1 MDFYSFVNKENKK
14 VNAVRRMNIF
24 MFVLLAFLALVI
36 TKLVSVQ
43 ILESEKYRL
52 IAKKQSQSREII
64 TPQRGIIYDRN
75 MNPFVSNVFR
85 VSVIADPYKIKNPD
99 SVSTLLAGV
108 FGRNRFDYY
117 DKLVDKNNSAFYLE
131 RKVSVAD
138 LKGLDTLR
146 IEGLN
151 VFKESARFYND
162 CQTASQIVGFTD
174 LDNRGVSGI
183 ELASNKELTGKEGY
197 MIARKDGRGVKRPDM
212 NYIQKE
218 PESGANVILTID
230 KNIQKIAEEELAA
243 GIKYFNASKGKA
255 VVVNVKTGEVLGMC
269 TYPTFDPNN
278 IRKEDT
284 VGMKNAV
291 IYDIYEPGSTFKI
304 VTASAILEEK
314 IDSPESVINT
324 ENGDYKVYGMDI
336 IDSYPASSLTFQQ
349 VIERSSNIGVAKLAQ
364 KLGAERF
371 FKYARDYGFG
381 IYTGIELN
389 GENKGYLKRPID
401 FTPGSLEFMGIGY
414 QVAVNVLQLTMA
426 YASIA
431 NNGLLMKPYII
442 KKELSPDGTVLMEN
456 MPSPVRQVI
465 SQETAKKLN
474 QMFIGVVERGTGTDA
489 KMSGMT
495 VAGKTGT
502 TQRLVEGEYSSS
514 SHISSFVGYFPADN
528 PEIIITVVV
537 DDPKNG
543 YYGGKVAAPI
553 FRKIAERIIDY
564 TGSAGNL
571 TNEYMYTRTETNTP
585 NDKQSAGEKNQMIPN
600 LKDMRLKDA
609 LEILNEKNI
618 PYEVSENTIIKD
630 EKGVIVSVVNQ
641 EPAPGEKIDN
651 GRKVKL
657 YVKNSKNDNGD
668 YKIVPDVRRMSLRK
682 SINKLVTEGFT
693 VDINGSGEVIDI
705 FPKPGTKINPKSK
718 IILFCK
724 NENK

>member
-1 MDFYSFVNKENKK
+1 
-14 VNAVRRMNIF
+14 
-24 MFVLLAFLALVI
+24 
-36 TKLVSVQ
+36 
-43 ILESEKYRL
+43 
-52 IAKKQSQSREII
+52 
-64 TPQRGIIYDRN
+64 
-75 MNPFVSNVFR
+75 
-85 VSVIADPYKIKNPD
+85 
-99 SVSTLLAGV
+99 
-108 FGRNRFDYY
+108 
-117 DKLVDKNNSAFYLE
+117 
-131 RKVSVAD
+131 
-138 LKGLDTLR
+138 
-146 IEGLN
+146 
-151 VFKESARFYND
+151 
-162 CQTASQIVGFTD
+162 IVGFTD
-174 LDNRGVSGI
+174 LDNKGVSGI
-183 ELASNKELTGKEGY
+183 ELSSNKELTGKEGY

-212 NYIQKE
+212 NYVQKE
-218 PESGANVILTID
+218 PEPGANVILTID

-243 GIKYFNASKGKA
+243 GVKYFNATKGKA
-255 VVVNVKTGEVLGMC
+255 AVVNVKTGEVLGMC

-278 IRKEDT
+278 IHREDT
-284 VGMKNAV
+284 LGMKNAV

-324 ENGDYKVYGMDI
+324 ENGDYNIYGMDI
-336 IDSYPASSLTFQQ
+336 LDSYPASSLTFQQ
-349 VIERSSNIGVAKLAQ
+349 VIERSSNIGVAKLSQ

-442 KKELSPDGTVLMEN
+442 KKELSPDGTDLLEN

-489 KMSGMT
+489 KMNGIT
-495 VAGKTGT
+495 IAGKTGT

-514 SHISSFVGYFPADN
+514 SHISSFVGYFPAEN
-528 PEIIITVVV
+528 PEIIVTVVI
-537 DDPKNG
+537 DDPKANG
-543 YYGGKVAAPI
+543 FYGGKVAAPV
-553 FRKIAERIIDY
+553 FRKIAQRIIDY

-571 TNEYMYTRTETNTP
+571 TNEYMYTQAENNTQ
-585 NDKQSAGEKNQMIPN
+585 NNQQSDKQSAGEKNQMIPN

-618 PYEVSENTIIKD
+618 PYEVNENTLVKD

-657 YVKNSKNDNGD
+657 YVKNSAGDNGD

-693 VDINGSGEVIDI
+693 VDINGSGEVVDV
-705 FPKPGTKINPKSK
+705 FPKPGSRINPKSK